1 MRFHDQVAPDALL
14 LDDGHVFI
22 EPAKVRQVQI
32 EGGKVGETADRL
44 QATGLLKMSLKGEE
58 VGGGARFGDVEEGFE
73 EPAVALEVPVA
84 RLQAG
89 ADLGDA

>member
-1 MRFHDQVAPDALL
+1 
-14 LDDGHVFI
+14 
-22 EPAKVRQVQI
+22 
-32 EGGKVGETADRL
+32 
-44 QATGLLKMSLKGEE
+44 MSLKGEE